1 MFFRSWGVSNFLN
14 VSIRPC
20 FILTHTVN
28 DTKNKKNSRHKV
40 VKTKLITIV
49 CIFNLNQT
57 SHSLVKLLKSVIIQ
71 LGFFP
76 PEPTTA
82 SLFHDKQRRINC
94 IPQR

>member
-28 DTKNKKNSRHKV
+28 DTKKPSRHKV

-71 LGFFP
+71 FCFFSQNP
-76 PEPTTA
+76 PLHHFFMTSREE
-82 SLFHDKQRRINC
+82 
-94 IPQR
+94 